1 VITITE
7 EKKTE
12 NTNAEQPKPSSVKII
27 PDGIGGDGMIY
38 FDILRDEKKVG
49 KIGISKYEEEEDGEN
64 VTIIKAKLIP
74 APAFKAFVDQGLRP
88 IECVVKKEDDLYTR
102 IEKCFKKMDAVF
114 EVLVGGEVDVE
125 GEGRLHGA
133 VAVKKI
139 IAKNI
144 NSWNAVLD
152 ELRKKADEEI
162 KKKLEKTKSN
172 KQQAVTEEKEKLK
185 KICLEYEGSECVETA
200 IIRKTYDL
208 IEIYRVRPGKNAPRR
223 KRIAKLPL
231 IKKIYDPSGRIFAA
245 FDGDGKILEVAPTL
259 RSLLEAL
266 IDEGY
271 IVPMRIFTGPE
282 LQTALDEI
290 IDEEYGYIDA
300 GITMDG
306 IIDPRGV
313 GLDLEEWPERI
324 KVFEEINKWIEK
336 AYRSD
341 DNRRLARANV
351 AFLLAKVLSPAVRS
365 INKIFVDNVI
375 WNVGKGGEGKSTLV
389 EHVLLPLLGVDEDI
403 NDQLYVCI
411 KGPLK
416 SMEQARNLIALNRM
430 PLILDEQNKVA
441 LLRNVDII
449 VSATVGRGIIGIHA
463 SRYGGGIGYRFK
475 SYRGM
480 IIFTNT
486 HFLKF
491 LREAEKDV
499 SDYALAR
506 RVIELEW
513 HWEEI
518 NPEALEDLPEIKP
531 ILGILDAVWKRH
543 KEELLK
549 TSNIVVLTLKL
560 LEFLEKDY
568 NVDLKVYK
576 EAVKRVWEIWKKGKT
591 VFIKSDEDLLI
602 ERALEISR
610 KLLGDTNIT
619 GLRLLES
626 IIENP
631 QIYGIKFTYS
641 KSDGAEMYEI
651 SKLKGI
657 ICKAYGNPDP
667 QDYHMLCGTTR
678 DVKPELYSLDKKLRE
693 YYETGYIYVVIKAR
707 GPLCPGMPRQ
717 FLGAPVDHF
726 SDEGAKFNGYKIPL
740 SKFMEIFISKAR
752 AEEEPKAQDTSS
764 EKQATSTGPSGGDG
778 EKSSQPVQP
787 PSPQPQQ
794 QPESGS
800 SAAAAAAADI
810 NTSGRD
816 CRECQENRKEIDTAI
831 GIKDFQQLPS
841 NDQTDHS
848 KSLKSDTANNNF
860 RFSQHSRP
868 QLLTTQTAPQPQPT
882 PSSIGGGVRG
892 FEALKKVIE
901 KIEPGCYPEDELRQ
915 KLGELYDVVV
925 GKLGIAKDKKIC
937 LGVEG

>member
-7 EKKTE
+7 NKKPEST
-12 NTNAEQPKPSSVKII
+12 NTEQPKPPLVKIT
-27 PDGIGGDGMIY
+27 PSKIGGDGMIY
-38 FDILRDEKKVG
+38 FDILRDGNKVG
-49 KIGISKYEEEEDGEN
+49 EIAISKYEEEKDGEN

-74 APAFKAFVDQGLRP
+74 APVFKTFVDQGLRP

-102 IEKCFKKMDAVF
+102 IEKCFRKMDAVF

-139 IAKNI
+139 IAKIISN
-144 NSWNAVLD
+144 WNAVLD

-172 KQQAVTEEKEKLK
+172 KQQAVTEEKGKLK

-208 IEIYRVRPGKNAPRR
+208 IEIYRVRPGRNAPRR
-223 KRIAKLPL
+223 KRIARLPI
-231 IKKIYDPSGRIFAA
+231 IKKFYDPAGELFVA
-245 FDGDGKILEVAPTL
+245 FDRDGKILEAAPTL

-266 IDEGY
+266 IDKKY
-271 IVPMRIFTGPE
+271 IVPLRIFTGPE
-282 LQTALDEI
+282 FQTALDEI
-290 IDEEYGYIDA
+290 IEEEYGYIDA

-306 IIDPRGV
+306 IVDPRGV

-324 KVFEEINKWIEK
+324 KVFEDINKWIEK
-336 AYRSD
+336 AYRPEH
-341 DNRRLARANV
+341 NQKLARANV
-351 AFLLAKVLSPAVRS
+351 AFLLAKVLSPAVRT
-365 INKIFVDNVI
+365 INKTFVDNVI

-416 SMEQARNLIALNRM
+416 TMEQARNLIALNRM

-486 HFLKF
+486 HFSKF

-513 HWEEI
+513 DWKEI
-518 NPEALEDLPEIKP
+518 NPEAFEDLPKVKS

-543 KEELLK
+543 KMEFFK
-549 TSNIVVLTLKL
+549 TSNIIELTLKL

-576 EAVKRVWEIWKKGKT
+576 EAVKYVWEIWKKGKSM
-591 VFIKSDEDLLI
+591 FIKSDEDLLI

-610 KLLGDTNIT
+610 KYLGETNVT
-619 GLRLLES
+619 TLKLLES

-641 KSDGAEMYEI
+641 KSDGAVMYEI

-667 QDYHMLCGTTR
+667 QDYHMLCGTSR

-726 SDEGAKFNGYKIPL
+726 SDGGAKFNGYKIPL
-740 SKFMEIFISKAR
+740 SKFIEIFISEAR
-752 AEEEPKAQDTSS
+752 AEEEPKAQDTTS
-764 EKQATSTGPSGGDG
+764 EKQATSTGPSGGKG

-800 SAAAAAAADI
+800 SAAAAAAAEI
-810 NTSGRD
+810 HTPGRE
-816 CRECQENRKEIDTAI
+816 CRECWENRKEIDTAI

-841 NDQTDHS
+841 NDQADHS

-860 RFSQHSRP
+860 RFSRHSRP
-868 QLLTTQTAPQPQPT
+868 QPLITQTAQQPQPT
-882 PSSIGGGVRG
+882 SSSMGGSKS
-892 FEALKKVIE
+892 LKEVVE
-901 KIEPGCYPEDELRQ
+901 KIEPGCYSEDELR
-915 KLGELYDVVV
+915 KIAGEYYETIVNLF
-925 GKLGIAKDKKIC
+925 GIVRDNRIC
-937 LGVEG
+937 LGGGG